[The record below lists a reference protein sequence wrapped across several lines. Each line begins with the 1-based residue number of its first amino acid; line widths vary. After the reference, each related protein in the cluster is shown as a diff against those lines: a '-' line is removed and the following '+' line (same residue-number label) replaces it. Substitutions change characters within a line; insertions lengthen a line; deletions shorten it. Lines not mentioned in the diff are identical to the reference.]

1 MAITRLGGANAITG
15 TLPAANINDTS
26 IGNITALPAGVG
38 GKIGQVSQTLNTYDQ
53 TINSQSLT
61 DILSASGTAF
71 EVSMTPS
78 ATSSKILFMCNLFV
92 GALNNS
98 QAENRYRLT
107 INAKIGSGSYSEI
120 ENYTYMGQ
128 YNYTGSN
135 PILMN
140 QSPYPFSFLYSP
152 STTSAVTFKLQI
164 LNYNASSSL
173 SLQNDSKPSQVNL
186 FEVLA

>member
-1 MAITRLGGANAITG
+1 MAIITLNNNSLSNISS
-15 TLPAANINDTS
+15 LPAAIPT
-26 IGNITALPAGVG
+26 
-38 GKIGQVSQTLNTYDQ
+38 GKIGQVSQTLNTYEQ

>member
-1 MAITRLGGANAITG
+1 MALSKIDAVNFLTGTIPSTNVANAS
-15 TLPAANINDTS
+15 LS
-26 IGNITALPAGVG
+26 SVTALPSGVG
-38 GKIGQVSQTLNTYDQ
+38 GKIGQVSQTLNTYEV
-53 TINSQSLT
+53 TVNSQSLT
-61 DILSASGTAF
+61 DILSASGTPF
-71 EVSMTPS
+71 EISMTPS
-78 ATSSKILFMCNLFV
+78 AASSKILFMCNLFV

-128 YNYTGSN
+128 YNYTGNN
-135 PILMN
+135 PIMMN

-152 STTSAVTFKLQI
+152 NTTDAVTFKLQI